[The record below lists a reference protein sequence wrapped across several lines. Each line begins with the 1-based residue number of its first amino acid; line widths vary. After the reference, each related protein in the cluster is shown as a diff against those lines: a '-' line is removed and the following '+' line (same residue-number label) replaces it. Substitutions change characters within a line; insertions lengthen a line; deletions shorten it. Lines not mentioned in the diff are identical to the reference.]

1 MSYLICSMA
10 LIILILVMPVFF
22 GMQQNSFAGEMAKIK
37 LTEISDYTSN
47 TLANLYYLA
56 NSTNSGDI
64 EITKELLYLPRTVED
79 SFYFLG
85 ITSIDGGSASKVT
98 AYLKDKSWIV
108 GDSWLVPGLK
118 MMNESLIEITGE
130 SVLAGCYR
138 NSTGFYVWL
147 VEGE

>member
-1 MSYLICSMA
+1 MA

-22 GMQQNSFAGEMAKIK
+22 GMQQNSFAGEMARIK

-56 NSTNSGDI
+56 NSTNSG
-64 EITKELLYLPRTVED
+64 ELEMTKELLYLPRTVED
-79 SFYFLG
+79 SFYFLS
-85 ITSIDGGSASKVT
+85 ITSIDGVNASKVT

-118 MMNESLIEITGE
+118 MMNESLIEIAGKP
-130 SVLAGCYR
+130 VVAGCYR

>member
-1 MSYLICSMA
+1 MA
-10 LIILILVMPVFF
+10 LIVLILVMPVFF

-79 SFYFLG
+79 SFYFLS
-85 ITSIDGGSASKVT
+85 ITSIDGASASKVT

-118 MMNESLIEITGE
+118 MMNESLIEIAGE